1 MPFLDS
7 VIPTSVDPTI
17 RTVINVLVGVH
28 LLAFLLYI
36 YLLVRSS
43 KKTSADAFREQYKT
57 LEQKQK
63 IKKQE

>member
-1 MPFLDS
+1 
-7 VIPTSVDPTI
+7 VDPTI